1 MRKCKQLS
9 YTIVLLL
16 SIIMLLSSFIM
27 MSVPTYAFQS
37 DNNNSEILGI
47 IKDGSFIVA
56 ETNETK
62 KLTSTGIVQAVTPES
77 GLINVTEYEGK
88 AILISSEHID
98 NEWIFGATIIDIAD
112 PIVTKLVEKIFFLK

>member
-1 MRKCKQLS
+1 MRKYKQLS

-16 SIIMLLSSFIM
+16 SIIMFLSFFIM
-27 MSVPTYAFQS
+27 TSVFTYAFQS

-47 IKDGSFIVA
+47 IKDGSFIVV

-88 AILISSEHID
+88 AILVSSEHID

-112 PIVTKLVEKIFFLK
+112 PIETKLVEKIFFLK